1 MTSVA
6 AVRHVTY
13 NHGQSQQDS
22 ARSLAP
28 MPALPDPAP
37 TRIEQ
42 LCAQKGLRMTEQRRV
57 IARVLSRGR
66 PPRRRGAVPPRGSL
80 DPSISLSTVY
90 RTVKLFEGSGS
101 SSATISAR
109 AAPAMRNRAGTT
121 IT

>member
-42 LCAQKGLRMTEQRRV
+42 LCAQKRLRMTDQRRI
-57 IARVLSRGR
+57 IARVLSTANDH
-66 PPRRRGAVPPRGSL
+66 PDVEEVYRRAKSL
-80 DPSISLSTVY
+80 DPRISL
-90 RTVKLFEGSGS
+90 
-101 SSATISAR
+101 
-109 AAPAMRNRAGTT
+109 
-121 IT
+121 